1 MTRIP
6 THGDRHDPGGNQVTT
21 VLHVGNLHSA
31 SEKAVAE
38 SVLGRLPGGGAMCV
52 GGAVLAAIGL
62 RRSTHDHRAGEPIP
76 PAPSGPVAVVTAS
89 VRHRLCEPAAPR

>member
-1 MTRIP
+1 MTMEWLFGAALLP
-6 THGDRHDPGGNQVTT
+6 L
-21 VLHVGNLHSA
+21 VLC
-31 SEKAVAE
+31 
-38 SVLGRLPGGGAMCV
+38 GAMCV

-76 PAPSGPVAVVTAS
+76 PAPSDPSLSVTTS